1 MDYIVDGFIQ
11 ALNFIFS
18 MDKEFWGIVSLSL
31 FVSISAVI
39 IGMVVAIPVGAFLG
53 LNKFK
58 GEKVFARLIYTL
70 MSTPTILIGLIVCI
84 LLSRRGPLGHLKL
97 LYTPTAIIIA
107 QTILVIPLI
116 IGLTYD
122 IVKSQGQRVKLLAIT
137 LGASKL
143 QTIFFVIKELRYS
156 LFINIV
162 TAFSRA
168 ISEVGAVMMVGG
180 NIKGQTRVMTTS
192 ISMFNSMGDYGMA
205 IGLGLV
211 LLIISLIINSIIY
224 TYKEES
230 WEYFY
235 EC

>member
-1 MDYIVDGFIQ
+1 MEVFMDYILEGFVQ
-11 ALNFIFS
+11 AFNLIFS
-18 MDKEFWGIVSLSL
+18 LNEEFWGIVILSL

-39 IGMVVAIPVGAFLG
+39 IGMIFAIPIGTFLG
-53 LNKFK
+53 LNKFR
-58 GEKVFARLIYTL
+58 GEKIFARLIYTL
-70 MSTPTILIGLIVCI
+70 MSTPTILIGLLVCI

-122 IVKSQGQRVKLLAIT
+122 IVKTQGQRIRLLAKT
-137 LGASKL
+137 LGSNKL
-143 QTIFFVIKELRYS
+143 QTIIFVIKELRYS

-180 NIKGQTRVMTTS
+180 NIRGQTRVMTTS

-211 LLIISLIINSIIY
+211 LLIISLIVNSIIY
-224 TYKEES
+224 TYKEEG
-230 WEYFY
+230 
-235 EC
+235 

>member
-1 MDYIVDGFIQ
+1 MDYILAGLKQ
-11 ALNFIFS
+11 ALKLIFS
-18 MDKEFWGIVSLSL
+18 TDSEFWGIVFLSL

-39 IGMVVAIPVGAFLG
+39 IGMIVAIPIGTMLG

-58 GEKVFARLIYTL
+58 GEKVFARVIYTL
-70 MSTPTILIGLIVCI
+70 MSTPTILIGLLVCI

-97 LYTPTAIIIA
+97 LYTPIAIIIA

-122 IVKSQGQRVKLLAIT
+122 IVKTQGKEIKMLAST
-137 LGASKL
+137 LGANKL
-143 QTIFFVIKELRYS
+143 QTVVLIIKELRYS
-156 LFINIV
+156 LFINVV

-192 ISMFNSMGDYGMA
+192 ISMFNSMGEYGMA

-211 LLIISLIINSIIY
+211 LLIISLIINSIVY
-224 TYKEES
+224 SYKNEGLE
-230 WEYFY
+230 
-235 EC
+235 